1 MGIVFYYTPMSS
13 ASRVHWALEELG
25 VPYDKVKIDL
35 SKGEQRQ
42 PDFLK
47 LNPNG
52 KVPAMLVDGQPVFES
67 LAMLLYLGETY
78 GVDKGLYPPPGLQRL
93 EAYKWMAWG
102 SVSLAEA
109 GQRLM
114 RNTLDRFPSAERN
127 AATATAA
134 RTEINH
140 LLSVLESGLSGRQ
153 YILGETFS
161 LVDCAVGSMVW
172 FLAQRL
178 QVDLAP
184 YPQVGAWAGR
194 LMTRPALARIMSG

>member
-25 VPYDKVKIDL
+25 IPYDKVKIDL

-52 KVPAMLVDGQPVFES
+52 KVPAMVVDGQPVFES
-67 LAMLLYLGETY
+67 LAMLLWLGETY

-102 SVSLAEA
+102 SVSLVEA
-109 GQRLM
+109 GTRLM
-114 RNTLDRFPSAERN
+114 RNTSDRFPVEQRSAG
-127 AATATAA
+127 AAAA
-134 RTEINH
+134 AHAEINQ
-140 LLSVLESGLSGRQ
+140 LLQVLESGIDGKQ
-153 YILGETFS
+153 FILGDKFS
-161 LVDCAVGSMVW
+161 IVDCAVGSMVW

-178 QVDLAP
+178 QVDLVP
-184 YPQVGAWAGR
+184 YPKVGAWAAR
-194 LMTRPALARIMSG
+194 LMTRPALARIMSA

>member
-1 MGIVFYYTPMSS
+1 MGIVFYYSPMSS

-25 VPYDKVKIDL
+25 IPYDKVKLDL

-52 KVPAMLVDGQPVFES
+52 KVPAMVVDGHPLFES
-67 LAMLLYLGETY
+67 LAMLLWLGETY

-93 EAYKWMAWG
+93 EAYKWLAWG

-109 GQRLM
+109 GMRLM
-114 RNTLDRFPSAERN
+114 HNTSDRFPLEQRN
-127 AATATAA
+127 AAAA
-134 RTEINH
+134 SAAHAEINK
-140 LLSVLESGLSGRQ
+140 LLQVLDRSIEGEQ
-153 YILGETFS
+153 YILGDKFS
-161 LVDCAVGSMVW
+161 IVDCAVGSMVW
-172 FLAQRL
+172 FLVQRL

-184 YPQVGAWAGR
+184 HRHVGAWMSR
-194 LMTRPALARIMSG
+194 LMPRPALARILSA